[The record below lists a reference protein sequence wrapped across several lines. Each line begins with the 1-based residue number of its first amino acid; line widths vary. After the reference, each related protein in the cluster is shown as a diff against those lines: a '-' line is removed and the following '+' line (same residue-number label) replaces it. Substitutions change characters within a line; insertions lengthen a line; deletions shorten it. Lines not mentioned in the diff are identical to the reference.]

1 MSAKISCL
9 SLKPEGEYSFATA
22 QEAIAA
28 IGSFQQRLKTIAQAQ
43 KQQGELVSDQIYPTE
58 VIALRPAKTQA
69 PPLILIGGMGPL
81 AGLGG
86 FEQACKRFQNT
97 REIVLFQACSL
108 HNRTSVIQH
117 DTCGSANCSE
127 QQFVTLLAAAMVR
140 AMEYVA
146 KSEKTIHIIV
156 LCNTAHYFLPKVMQ
170 RLQHHH
176 PQVFIRLQWF
186 SLVDSVVEYLQW
198 QNRRK
203 PLILCTNGTKQGRV
217 YSHPLQKSGIAY
229 TELNDTL
236 QSILMDSIYQ
246 GVKAFNRDFAC
257 QAGEKLF
264 RDFLKTESEINC
276 IIAGCTEIPYLL
288 DWVKRSASNVVQQFL
303 SALEIIDPV
312 QIALANTSKS
322 LCFAYSSF
330 LDVASEKEVA

>member
-1 MSAKISCL
+1 MSPKISCV
-9 SLKPEGEYSFATA
+9 SLKPDSEYSFATA
-22 QEAIAA
+22 QEAIADL
-28 IGSFQQRLKTIAQAQ
+28 GSFKQRLKTIAQGQ
-43 KQQGELVSDQIYPTE
+43 KHRGELVSDQIYPTE

-81 AGLGG
+81 AGLGA
-86 FEQACKRFQNT
+86 FEQACQRFQNT

-108 HNRTSVIQH
+108 HNRTSVIQQKT
-117 DTCGSANCSE
+117 DESTNCSE
-127 QQFVTLLAAAMVR
+127 QQFVTMLAAAMVT

-146 KSEKTIHIIV
+146 KSEKAIHIIV

-176 PQVFIRLQWF
+176 PQVFNRLQWF
-186 SLVDSVVEYLQW
+186 SLIESVVEYLQW
-198 QNRRK
+198 QNRRH

-217 YSHPLQKSGIAY
+217 YSHPLEKSGIAY

-236 QSILMDSIYQ
+236 QSILMDGIYQ
-246 GVKAFNRDFAC
+246 GVKAFDRDLAC

-288 DWVKRSASNVVQQFL
+288 DWVKRSTSDVVQQFL
-303 SALEIIDPV
+303 SAVEIIDPV
-312 QIALANTSKS
+312 QLALTNTSKS
-322 LCFAYSSF
+322 LSFAYSR
-330 LDVASEKEVA
+330 